1 MLDRRFISKSELN
14 DFVGFSMGKIN
25 KMMKNKELKYS
36 KIGKSVR
43 FDMDDII
50 EMFDKG
56 VV

>member
-50 EMFDKG
+50 EMFKKG

>member
-1 MLDRRFISKSELN
+1 MLDRRFISKNELN

-50 EMFDKG
+50 EMFKKG

>member
-1 MLDRRFISKSELN
+1 MLDRRFISKNELN
-14 DFVGFSMGKIN
+14 DFVGFSMCKIN
-25 KMMKNKELKYS
+25 KMMKNMELKYS

-50 EMFDKG
+50 EMFKKG

>member
-1 MLDRRFISKSELN
+1 MLERRFISKNELN
-14 DFVGFSMGKIN
+14 DFVGFSIGKIN

-50 EMFDKG
+50 EMFKKG

>member
-1 MLDRRFISKSELN
+1 MLDRRFLSKNELN

-50 EMFDKG
+50 EMFKKG

>member
-1 MLDRRFISKSELN
+1 MLDRRFISKNELN

-43 FDMDDII
+43 FDRKDIL
-50 EMFDKG
+50 EMFIKG

>member
-1 MLDRRFISKSELN
+1 MLDRRFLSKSELN

-50 EMFDKG
+50 EMFKKG

>member
-1 MLDRRFISKSELN
+1 MLDRRFLSKNELN

-25 KMMKNKELKYS
+25 KMMKNKELRYS

-50 EMFDKG
+50 EMFKKG